1 MSAANAA
8 ARAAA
13 VQTPAQQG
21 QHAKQGDA
29 GQGHAPVLPSA
40 LQQPSPKPVRTPVSA
55 PQIGAASQQLMRQQ
69 PLQQPASP
77 GGQEMLHQVEFVIP
91 GAAHRDGLI
100 PSQRVAELQTAGQE
114 NGSGGSLEGV
124 SELQPIPRL
133 SPRDGAVAD
142 EEAEYGQMVEEMQ
155 QVVLV

>member
-1 MSAANAA
+1 
-8 ARAAA
+8 
-13 VQTPAQQG
+13 
-21 QHAKQGDA
+21 
-29 GQGHAPVLPSA
+29 
-40 LQQPSPKPVRTPVSA
+40 
-55 PQIGAASQQLMRQQ
+55 
-69 PLQQPASP
+69 
-77 GGQEMLHQVEFVIP
+77 MLHQVEFVIP

-133 SPRDGAVAD
+133 SPRDGAAAD

-155 QVVLV
+155 QVVLVCLHDCLLELNSLRKEKKKKDYAFWRQFNEKPSSIPGCPGLNSLTHCMLGCSQHQSMLWPRNDTHAWSV